1 MRRAL
6 LVAAAL
12 ALGIALLAWSSLRH
26 SGSGGKGAL
35 CEVCMDAAG
44 RSHCARVQAGSE
56 AEALEAAQRSACGV
70 LGRGIAAELACM
82 QRAPRSAQCS
92 PAR

>member
-1 MRRAL
+1 VRRAL
-6 LVAAAL
+6 LVAAVL

-26 SGSGGKGAL
+26 SGSGGEGAL

-56 AEALEAAQRSACGV
+56 SAALEAAQRSACGV
-70 LGRGIAAELACM
+70 LGRGIAAELSCM

-92 PAR
+92 AAR

>member
-1 MRRAL
+1 VRRAL

-12 ALGIALLAWSSLRH
+12 ALGIALLAWTSLRH
-26 SGSGGKGAL
+26 SGSGGEGAL

-56 AEALEAAQRSACGV
+56 AEAREAAQRSACGV
-70 LGRGIAAELACM
+70 LARGIAAELACM
-82 QRAPRSAQCS
+82 QSLPRSAQCS
-92 PAR
+92 AAR